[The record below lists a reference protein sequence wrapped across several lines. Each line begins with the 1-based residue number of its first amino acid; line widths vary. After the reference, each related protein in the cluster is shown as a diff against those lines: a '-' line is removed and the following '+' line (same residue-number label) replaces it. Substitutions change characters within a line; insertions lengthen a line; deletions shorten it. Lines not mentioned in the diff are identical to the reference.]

1 MKRVFKIFKVSGIPV
16 RIDISWFLILVLVAW
31 TLSAHWYPSI
41 DALKEYSLAVH
52 WSMGIVSALLLFA
65 SVLLHEMMH
74 SLVGLREN
82 LPIRSITLFMFGG
95 VADIGE
101 EPQTPGAELRM
112 ALAGPATTLVL
123 AGIFF
128 GAFIASDFAGLPP
141 YVVEVLRYLTL
152 INVILLAFNMVP
164 GFPLD
169 GGRVLRAVLWSFMSL
184 RKATRIASYVGSAF
198 GIFLVVL
205 GIMGV
210 IRGAIIGGF
219 WFIIIG
225 LFLRSAAEQS
235 YRSVLFKGALE
246 GIRVSEIMTE
256 NPITVDVDL
265 TVHELVEEFFYR
277 KRFHSF
283 PVVEAGRTVGFI
295 YIGEVK
301 SIPRE
306 KWDQTRVR
314 DVMDTEI
321 MDLALHPDDDAIK
334 ALNAMLHSGK
344 GRIPIVEDERLV
356 GLVSRQDIINYL
368 NIRMDLE

>member
-1 MKRVFKIFKVSGIPV
+1 MKRVFKVFSVRGIPV
-16 RIDISWFLILVLVAW
+16 RIDMSWFLILALVAW
-31 TLSAHWYPSI
+31 TLSEHWYPHI
-41 DALKEYSLAVH
+41 DALKEYSRGVFWA
-52 WSMGIVSALLLFA
+52 MGVISALLLFA

-82 LPIRSITLFMFGG
+82 LPIRSITLFIFGG

-112 ALAGPATTLVL
+112 SLAGPVTTLLL
-123 AGIFF
+123 AIIFYLVSK
-128 GAFIASDFAGLPP
+128 AASFAGVPP
-141 YVVEVLRYLTL
+141 YIVEIFVYLRW
-152 INVILLAFNMVP
+152 INVILLIFNMVP

-169 GGRVLRAVLWSFMSL
+169 GGRVLRAILWSFMSL
-184 RKATRIASYVGSAF
+184 RRATRIASYVGSAF

-205 GIMGV
+205 GILGV
-210 IRGAIIGGF
+210 IQGAIIGGF

-256 NPITVDVDL
+256 NPVTVDADL
-265 TVHELVEEFFYR
+265 TILELVEEFFYR
-277 KRFHSF
+277 KRYHSF
-283 PVVEAGRTVGFI
+283 PVVEGERAVGFI

-301 SIPRE
+301 GIPRE
-306 KWDQTRVR
+306 KWDQTKVR
-314 DVMDTEI
+314 DVMDTEV
-321 MDLALHPDDDAIK
+321 MALALHPDDDAIK
-334 ALNAMLHSGK
+334 ALNAMLRSGK
-344 GRIPIVEDERLV
+344 GRIPIIMEGQLV